1 MTDNLT
7 IQGHA
12 GALEARYD
20 AAPGTPAVQ
29 AVLCH
34 PHPQYG
40 GSMHDGVLAALA
52 DVLIDAGIGV
62 LRFNLRGVGG
72 SAGRYDGGAGEVE
85 DLLAAADWLVAA
97 HPGARL
103 WAGGYSFGA
112 WVTWQA
118 LDRGL
123 APAHAILLAPPV
135 GAMPFPSRPGELP
148 TDVVI
153 GSRDDFADPAALDA
167 WSDVTLYR
175 IDGADHFFTGHH
187 DDLDSTLRQIVA
199 TRNAPP

>member
-1 MTDNLT
+1 MTDNLA
-7 IQGHA
+7 IDGPR
-12 GALEARYD
+12 GPLEARYD
-20 AAPGTPAVQ
+20 PPAGTPAAQ

-40 GSMHDGVLAALA
+40 GSMHDAVLATLA
-52 DVLIDAGIGV
+52 EVLIEAGVGV
-62 LRFNLRGVGG
+62 LRFNFRGVGG
-72 SAGRYDGGAGEVE
+72 SAGRYDGGAGEVA

-123 APAHAILLAPPV
+123 APHRVLLVAPPV
-135 GAMPFPSRPGELP
+135 GAMPFPSRPEQVP

-153 GSRDDFADPAALDA
+153 GSLDDFADPGALDA
-167 WSDVTLYR
+167 WSGVTLHR
-175 IDGADHFFTGHH
+175 IDGADHFFGGHH
-187 DDLDSTLRQIVA
+187 HDLARTLKNTIA
-199 TRNAPP
+199 T

>member
-1 MTDNLT
+1 MTDNLA
-7 IQGHA
+7 IDGPR
-12 GALEARYD
+12 GPLEARYD
-20 AAPGTPAVQ
+20 PPAGTPAAQ

-40 GSMHDGVLAALA
+40 GSMHDAVLATLA
-52 DVLIDAGIGV
+52 DVLIEAGVGV
-62 LRFNLRGVGG
+62 LRFNFRGVGG

-85 DLLAAADWLVAA
+85 DLLAAADWLMAA

-123 APAHAILLAPPV
+123 APQRAILIAPPV
-135 GAMPFPSRPGELP
+135 GAMPFPSRPGEVP

-153 GSRDDFADPAALDA
+153 GSRDDFADPGALDA
-167 WSDVTLYR
+167 WSGVNLHR
-175 IDGADHFFTGHH
+175 IDGADHFFGGHH
-187 DDLDSTLRQIVA
+187 EDLARTLKTTIA
-199 TRNAPP
+199 T